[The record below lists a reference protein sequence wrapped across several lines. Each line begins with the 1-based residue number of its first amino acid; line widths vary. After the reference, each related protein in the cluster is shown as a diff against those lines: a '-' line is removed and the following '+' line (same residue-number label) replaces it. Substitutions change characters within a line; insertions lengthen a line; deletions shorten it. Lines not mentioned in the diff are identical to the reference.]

1 MCWERRRQE
10 HAAERHPPPK
20 ARATTQTRNRG
31 RETAESRS
39 RPIRDPARRPQDR
52 AAALKSCIRNR
63 HRKRTRAKTDI
74 SSGRNTNPESPLRIS
89 GRNNHETTSPCSAY
103 GAGRMFKSQFDGSR
117 PARGCHAQV
126 SLRPPLPSSAIR
138 RPDLRNEPT
147 RRFGW
152 PKARTRFELCRC
164 KKTADRNERDCQ
176 AEHDAPRYGPKVAE
190 AERTTA
196 NSGRCTIREEKRRIC
211 HPKVSENHA
220 PRPPTAETHGPATK
234 HNHRMRRLQLS
245 ASSGKD
251 TYRECYGNRIFRN
264 RTEQTCRERTVSKPH
279 RTKATAV
286 EEQQSET
293 VPASSAS
300 RLRQARRTGGEQ
312 PAAVSRKTIRQFRSN
327 DFLSFDR
334 GSVRHLDNK

>member
-20 ARATTQTRNRG
+20 ARATTQT
-31 RETAESRS
+31 ETADARL
-39 RPIRDPARRPQDR
+39 RNPGVDRFVIRRGGRRIGLPRQR
-52 AAALKSCIRNR
+52 VASATGIGKEQGQ
-63 HRKRTRAKTDI
+63 KTDI
-74 SSGRNTNPESPLRIS
+74 SSGRNTNPESPS
-89 GRNNHETTSPCSAY
+89 AFPVETTTKRPLHVRHTEPTACSNHNSTTR
-103 GAGRMFKSQFDGSR
+103 GR
-117 PARGCHAQV
+117 HAQV
-126 SLRPPLPSSAIR
+126 SRRPPLPSSAIR

-196 NSGRCTIREEKRRIC
+196 NSGRCTIREEKIRIC

-264 RTEQTCRERTVSKPH
+264 RTEQTCRERAVSKPH

>member
-1 MCWERRRQE
+1 MPQSDIRRRKRGQ
-10 HAAERHPPPK
+10 RHRPETAD
-20 ARATTQTRNRG
+20 ARLRNPGVDRFVIRRGGRRIRLPRQRVASATGIGKEQGQKPIFRLDEIRTRNRPS
-31 RETAESRS
+31 AF
-39 RPIRDPARRPQDR
+39 PV
-52 AAALKSCIRNR
+52 
-63 HRKRTRAKTDI
+63 
-74 SSGRNTNPESPLRIS
+74 
-89 GRNNHETTSPCSAY
+89 ETTTKRPLHVRHTEPAACSNHN
-103 GAGRMFKSQFDGSR
+103 ST
-117 PARGCHAQV
+117 ARGRHVQV
-126 SLRPPLPSSAIR
+126 SRRPPLPSSAIR

-196 NSGRCTIREEKRRIC
+196 NSGRCTIREEKIRIC

-264 RTEQTCRERTVSKPH
+264 RTEQTCRERAVSKPH

-312 PAAVSRKTIRQFRSN
+312 PAAVSRKTIRQFLSN